1 MTLDASHWPM
11 LSTIIT
17 VVTASLVGSLHCAA
31 MCGGLVSFTCGSS
44 ERPRLAQLTY
54 HGGRFVM
61 YTALGA
67 SAGYLGMSLNDTINV
82 AGIQNLASIIAG
94 GTMIGWAIWTVLKR
108 RSAPSTER
116 GATSPGTTTLSLQKP
131 KPSRLS
137 SWFAWLHRLPSSTR
151 GALLGITSAV
161 LPCGWLYTFVAAAA
175 GQGTPAAGAAVM
187 AAFWLGTIPMLVG
200 VGSIVSLLGIK
211 ARRWLPHSSAAV
223 LLVLGL
229 STLILRKP
237 ITSFEPSTPDSD
249 TTSHPNCH

>member
-1 MTLDASHWPM
+1 M

-44 ERPRLAQLTY
+44 ERPRLAQFTY
-54 HGGRFVM
+54 HGSRFVV

-67 SAGYLGMSLNDTINV
+67 SAGYLGMTLNDTVNV

-94 GTMIGWAIWTVLKR
+94 GTMIGWALRTVLKR
-108 RSAPSTER
+108 RSAPSTAL
-116 GATSPGTTTLSLQKP
+116 GVTPPGTTTLSLQKP

-137 SWFAWLHRLPSSTR
+137 AWFAWLHRLPSSTR
-151 GALLGITSAV
+151 GALLGVTSAV

-175 GQGTPAAGAAVM
+175 GQGAPASGAAVM

-200 VGSIVSLLGIK
+200 VGSIMSLLGAK
-211 ARRWLPHSSAAV
+211 ARRWLPHSSAVV

-229 STLILRKP
+229 STIVLRKP
-237 ITSFEPSTPDSD
+237 ITLLEPTAPGSD
-249 TTSHPNCH
+249 PTSHPSCH